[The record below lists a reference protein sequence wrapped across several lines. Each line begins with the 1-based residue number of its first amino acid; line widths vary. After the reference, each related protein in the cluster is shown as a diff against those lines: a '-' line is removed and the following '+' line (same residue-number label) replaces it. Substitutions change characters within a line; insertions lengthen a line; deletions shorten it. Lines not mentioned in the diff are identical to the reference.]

1 MIAVMALGAGVPVL
15 ANAASGG
22 PFAHTSAVQ
31 DQYTGTTGT
40 TSATTTATST
50 TTHSSTSSISGTNS
64 HTATSLPGNPT
75 ITPGSGLPN
84 GTSSHG
90 GPVLIGAGA
99 TAGLPF
105 TGLGLLTIVLMAAAL
120 IALGMLIRVALRLER
135 RLRSDPAGH

>member
-15 ANAASGG
+15 ANAAASG

-40 TSATTTATST
+40 TSATS
-50 TTHSSTSSISGTNS
+50 THSSTSSVSGTSS
-64 HTATSLPGNPT
+64 HTTTSLPGTPT
-75 ITPGSGLPN
+75 ITPGGGLTN
-84 GTSSHG
+84 GSSSHG

-105 TGLGLLTIVLMAAAL
+105 TGLDLLTIVLMAAAV

-135 RLRSDPAGH
+135 RLRSEAARH